1 MNQTS
6 LALPDYTIEQTHIH
20 IQQLDQ
26 VQLNIHKCRLALIKH
41 THHARKQRNRHS
53 NSSTPHHIYTNMH
66 AKSLSGIA
74 RQIHIMP
81 ENKETYIQ
89 TIQAPTIYTKPCTHK
104 QTHVLYIIFL
114 MAAQSNAYPVTRLST
129 QLTHPFHRF
138 SFRFCTRIFLA
149 FHVKVKLVEFSY

>member
-1 MNQTS
+1 MQRQ
-6 LALPDYTIEQTHIH
+6 LAPDLYRMQMEVLRDESNKSGVARLYNRTNTYTHATARSGPTKHTQMSIGI
-20 IQQLDQ
+20 DY
-26 VQLNIHKCRLALIKH
+26 KH

-89 TIQAPTIYTKPCTHK
+89 TIQAPTIYIYIQKHAHK
-104 QTHVLYIIFL
+104 QFVRRSPTSKHMYNI
-114 MAAQSNAYPVTRLST
+114 
-129 QLTHPFHRF
+129 
-138 SFRFCTRIFLA
+138 
-149 FHVKVKLVEFSY
+149 

>member
-6 LALPDYTIEQTHIH
+6 LPLPEYNRINTYTYKQFA
-20 IQQLDQ
+20 Q
-26 VQLNIHKCRLALIKH
+26 VQLNIHKCRLAHDYKH

-89 TIQAPTIYTKPCTHK
+89 TTQAPTIYTKTCA
-104 QTHVLYIIFL
+104 QTVCQ
-114 MAAQSNAYPVTRLST
+114 A
-129 QLTHPFHRF
+129 
-138 SFRFCTRIFLA
+138 
-149 FHVKVKLVEFSY
+149 

>member
-1 MNQTS
+1 MQRQ
-6 LALPDYTIEQTHIH
+6 LAPDLYRMQMEVLRDESNKSGVARLYNRTNTYTHTTARSGPTKHTQMSIGI
-20 IQQLDQ
+20 DY
-26 VQLNIHKCRLALIKH
+26 KH

-89 TIQAPTIYTKPCTHK
+89 TIQAPTIYTKTCA
-104 QTHVLYIIFL
+104 QTVCQ
-114 MAAQSNAYPVTRLST
+114 A
-129 QLTHPFHRF
+129 
-138 SFRFCTRIFLA
+138 
-149 FHVKVKLVEFSY
+149 

>member
-26 VQLNIHKCRLALIKH
+26 VLLNIHKCRLALIKH
-41 THHARKQRNRHS
+41 THHARKQRNSHS

-89 TIQAPTIYTKPCTHK
+89 TIQAPTIYTKTCA
-104 QTHVLYIIFL
+104 QTVCQ
-114 MAAQSNAYPVTRLST
+114 A
-129 QLTHPFHRF
+129 
-138 SFRFCTRIFLA
+138 
-149 FHVKVKLVEFSY
+149 